1 MKTVT
6 ANTQKG
12 LHENLK
18 SFLKEVNDLFG
29 RTKQGFF
36 KNKVRFWAKESMD
49 FEGFAPFCPIK
60 AILQTLK
67 RHKSG
72 SKTPFSDGEKSTYSF
87 NLAQKTALKTTNQP
101 RKNQ

>member
-6 ANTQKG
+6 VNTQKH
-12 LHENLK
+12 LFENLK

-36 KNKVRFWAKESMD
+36 ENKVRFLAKESMV
-49 FEGFAPFCPIK
+49 FEGFAPFCPVN
-60 AILQTLK
+60 AILQALK
-67 RHKSG
+67 HHKSG
-72 SKTPFSDGEKSTYSF
+72 SKTPFSEGEKSTDSF

-101 RKNQ
+101 SKIQ